1 MKAINIK
8 LATFSFAA
16 MLLASCSDSNNNG
29 IDTPITP
36 AMIPKIVGSAVVS
49 TTDAQTLA
57 SRVLNYKTGTSSVA
71 KSRTIDT
78 SNSEIFADVI
88 DMPAEPQTPADAI
101 DLRGKAG
108 WNTPINDG
116 VYKISAGEETVDIS
130 SWNGC
135 VNASNQVTFYI
146 EKGATFKFDW
156 DPWNNLKFKIIVHK
170 GGKLICRGTTPQF
183 NEIDNYG
190 TIDFQ
195 NQNIYIASK
204 FRTTGSLVYPDKKI
218 DIHSKCYI
226 GGSLEGELY
235 LGSSVLNVKGN
246 LTSQNNDYN
255 GLRLDAINNNPG
267 TKINVE
273 GKFTAPKL
281 SLTNGSEMWSDC
293 GSVVNGEVYIDG
305 GSVLHV
311 KYLSCKKFTQS
322 SGANVI
328 LSDQSF
334 INCSGEFYDN
344 NNDTSHSILEGNG
357 SKAVVK
363 AAKFYFNNGEPQTND
378 AGERYYLVD
387 MFSTTGT
394 GNPQLVADGAF
405 YVNWQ
410 PANVQFKN
418 GNVFTT
424 NGVTQSEVV
433 INPTTDCGNPGW
445 TNPNPKPD
453 PDPNPTPTPEPTP
466 TPTPKPEPTPD
477 PKPGLDLITTIE
489 SDHTHEISATGIMP
503 RDGYL
508 YMGYHTNQNQKEN
521 TEYSHGGCVEVFTP
535 VKNNKVE
542 LKQYL
547 YDSARDLDFN
557 HLLAVKINGENKV
570 FLPGSSYKKGAM
582 LAYMN
587 INDDHMLAT
596 ESKQITST
604 ETDKD
609 GKPIVKYEEPLQFVQ
624 LHPATEEF
632 KGKGYDENCVV
643 YNDNTNHLIVA
654 TTEGYTIYDAETL
667 NEVNSYE
674 KPGKAKHL
682 AIGNGKIVALY
693 LDRRTTDGTE
703 AIPATIEVVEERT
716 EDFSNSKT
724 FSTTANIEPNNGKN
738 VIAVKD
744 NKIYACL
751 GAAGLYVY
759 DMDGNE
765 QWHYQMPKPKNA
777 KGKWKALCNGC
788 FVDDN
793 YVYLAYGSYGIVV
806 IDKDTQKVVAHR
818 AVEKSAN
825 YVTVYD
831 GYIYVAYGRSR
842 MQVFQLN
849 LGK

>member
-36 AMIPKIVGSAVVS
+36 AMNPKIVGSAVVS

-108 WNTPINDG
+108 WKTPINDG

-267 TKINVE
+267 AKINVE

-759 DMDGNE
+759 DMDCNE